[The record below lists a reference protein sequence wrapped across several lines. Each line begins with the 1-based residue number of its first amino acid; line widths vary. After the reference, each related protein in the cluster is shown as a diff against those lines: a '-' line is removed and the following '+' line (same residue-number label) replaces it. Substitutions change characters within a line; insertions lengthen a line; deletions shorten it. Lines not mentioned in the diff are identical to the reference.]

1 MRRPQYGWKAV
12 MKIMITV
19 QEAVYPAKRNALFC
33 DKVRKKTLTV
43 TDMVI

>member
-1 MRRPQYGWKAV
+1 

-33 DKVRKKTLTV
+33 GKVKKKALTV